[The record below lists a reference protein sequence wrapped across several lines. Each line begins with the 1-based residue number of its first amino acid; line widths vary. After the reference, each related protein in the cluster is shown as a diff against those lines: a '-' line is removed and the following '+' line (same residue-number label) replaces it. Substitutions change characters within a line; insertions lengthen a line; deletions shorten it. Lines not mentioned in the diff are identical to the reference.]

1 MCTSACIRYCPPSDE
16 HSLKI
21 AFLMSETNKFIF
33 RKGNLREDQNSTFLA
48 DFEN

>member
-16 HSLKI
+16 HSFI
-21 AFLMSETNKFIF
+21 IDFLMSETDQFIF
-33 RKGNLREDQNSTFLA
+33 RKGKLGEDQKSTLLA